1 MICLSTLTLAGLMA
15 ALFIAQLIRG
25 DGRRAQ
31 MTFFMGIMATAL
43 QHLGCVFGGNLG
55 GWLAF
60 AAIIL
65 LIVLVGL
72 VHGGV
77 FDSAPSII
85 PDNCVPI
92 PSGGGGG
99 GGGGGSRWP
108 QCAPACPLC
117 PGEDPCPIPDYL
129 PY

>member
-1 MICLSTLTLAGLMA
+1 MICLSTLTLGGLLG
-15 ALFIAQLIRG
+15 ALFIAQLIRQ
-25 DGRRAQ
+25 DTRRAQ

-43 QHLGCVFGGNLG
+43 QHLGCVFGGNIG
-55 GWLAF
+55 GWISF
-60 AAIIL
+60 SAIIL
-65 LIVLVGL
+65 LIVLIGI

-77 FDSAPSII
+77 FDSVPSII
-85 PDNCVPI
+85 PDNCIPI
-92 PSGGGGG
+92 PSTPPAPLG
-99 GGGGGSRWP
+99 P

>member
-1 MICLSTLTLAGLMA
+1 MICLSTLTLASLLG
-15 ALFIAQLIRG
+15 ALFIAQIIRQ
-25 DGRRAQ
+25 DNRRAQ

-43 QHLGCVFGGNLG
+43 QHFGCIFGGEIG
-55 GWLAF
+55 GWTSF

-65 LIVLVGL
+65 LIVLIGL

-77 FDSAPSII
+77 FDSTPSIL
-85 PDNCVPI
+85 PDKCIPI

-99 GGGGGSRWP
+99 
-108 QCAPACPLC
+108 CAPACPLC